1 MATPEELARF
11 AGPPQILCVG
21 FFRTGTASLG
31 AALQELG
38 YQHIFHGLNSIDKR
52 SHWEFFEK
60 AALAKWPHILTPDIH
75 PHKAEPEFS
84 REDWDE
90 LFGPFDVLTDFSCL
104 FAPEL
109 IAAYPD
115 AKVILTERDV
125 DKWYTSFEATVLA
138 CLYGPGVD
146 WFVKGVGTIV
156 GHRAGFA
163 MQKAL
168 TGYFGGART
177 MADFRHVSKRKYLDH
192 YAHIK
197 AIVPK
202 EQLLVYKV
210 GTDGWEPLC
219 RFLGKPVPERR
230 DFPFTN
236 EGQAYDRVLRD
247 LYWRYCLK
255 AAVIVV
261 PYTVLALA
269 LAFLVFSVLDVI

>member
-1 MATPEELARF
+1 MATPEELSRF
-11 AGPPQILCVG
+11 AGPPRVLCVG

-31 AALQELG
+31 TALEELG
-38 YQHIFHGLNSIDKR
+38 FQHIFHGLNSIDKP
-52 SHWEFFEK
+52 SHWKFFEE
-60 AALAKWPHILTPDIH
+60 AAHAKWPHILTPDIH
-75 PHKAEPEFS
+75 PHKVEPKFT

-125 DKWYTSFEATVLA
+125 DKWYTSFESTVLA

-146 WFVKGVGTIV
+146 WFIKGVGTIV

-168 TGYFGGART
+168 TGYFGGARN
-177 MADFRHVSKRKYLDH
+177 MAEFRHVSKRKYLDH
-192 YAHIK
+192 SAHVK

-202 EQLLVYKV
+202 ERLLVYKV

-219 RFLGKPVPERR
+219 RFLDKPLPERR

-247 LYWRYCLK
+247 LYWRYCFK
-255 AAVIVV
+255 AAIIVL
-261 PYTVLALA
+261 PYTVIVLALG
-269 LAFLVFSVLDVI
+269 FLIFSVLDVI